1 MKIRTFPGNPTFFW
15 EKMGEVPDFAGDSQH
30 FSVVEV
36 AVGDDVIEIRGFRL
50 TRLHHGAGLPA
61 TLQTL
66 DFLTGNLW
74 TIYG

>member
-1 MKIRTFPGNPTFFW
+1 
-15 EKMGEVPDFAGDSQH
+15 MGEVPDFAGDSQH

-36 AVGDDVIEIRGFRL
+36 AVGDDVIEIRRFRL

>member
-1 MKIRTFPGNPTFFW
+1 
-15 EKMGEVPDFAGDSQH
+15 MGEVPDFAGDSQH
-30 FSVVEV
+30 FSAVEV

-66 DFLTGNLW
+66 GVF
-74 TIYG
+74 